1 MDRSDAN
8 VTNGEI
14 VTGRGFH
21 LALSREETKQ
31 LMARPEGA
39 AVRQFVLELEAVR
52 QASKSDL
59 LLSLGNLWDAMHRSL
74 TEGELDPL
82 AGEFPLNHAILG
94 GKPLCQDDG
103 FLISF
108 VRPDMTPF
116 IAEAIA
122 HLKRDDFRQRY
133 FQLDP
138 TSYQREPN
146 QKEYESVWNALQRV
160 RDFYEAA
167 AEDRTAVLFAA
178 EL

>member
-1 MDRSDAN
+1 
-8 VTNGEI
+8 VTDGVI

-31 LMARPEGA
+31 LMAQGEGA
-39 AVRQFVLELEAVR
+39 AVRQFVLDLEAAR

-59 LLSLGNLWDAMHRSL
+59 LLSLDDTWDAMHRCL
-74 TEGELDPL
+74 ADGELDPL
-82 AGEFPLNHAILG
+82 GGEFPLNHAILG
-94 GKPLCQDDG
+94 GRPLYKDDG
-103 FLISF
+103 FLVAF

-116 IAEAIA
+116 IAEAIT
-122 HLKRDDFRQRY
+122 HLKRDEFRQRY

-138 TSYQREPN
+138 ASYQREPN

-167 AEDRTAVLFAA
+167 AEDRTAVVFAA
-178 EL
+178 EM